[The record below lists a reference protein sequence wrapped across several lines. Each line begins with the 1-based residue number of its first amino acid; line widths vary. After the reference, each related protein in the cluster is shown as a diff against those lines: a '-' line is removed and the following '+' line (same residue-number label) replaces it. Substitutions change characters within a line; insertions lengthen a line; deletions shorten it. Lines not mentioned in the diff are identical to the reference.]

1 MPRNSLRLVVQF
13 NQCLHNHVLKN
24 NNNIQSPHYAHNIK
38 QQSIIPTFY
47 YYQKA
52 YLSTTTTTNDVNKTH
67 LETSNP
73 SALQDLL
80 MAMDSH
86 KPSHHVIS
94 EMKYTE
100 IENVLKTRY
109 TVPQLILYLKD
120 KKLPTKGK
128 KKNLIQR
135 IMNDYWTLTTREK
148 ELARQI
154 TERRNTVQQ
163 QFPLKKDE
171 MFFILEDKGHM
182 LKQIEKEQGIKIT
195 IDVVESICTV
205 EASKYHIDKAMAN
218 VKEALFLERQS
229 VQLVDYD
236 HHQNQ
241 LQAGSNSIQ
250 SIFNHISQHV
260 LDDLSSI
267 SETHITFDDDKIN
280 LAAKSKE
287 TIENAKRKLGIY
299 LTESGL
305 TSKQPFQSPNH
316 TFIQETESLSLM
328 PLHDS
333 ASMPFSM
340 KSLGWSRLCNN
351 NMDKSTGLLFYGLDN
366 QESSSTKSLDP
377 SDSSYIKSLLQSDL
391 IQEENKNISIE
402 AKFGHLL
409 FQNPTITPNHINLLI
424 PEKVGNFGVNEFKDF
439 FQTSKSYR
447 QFFSGNPPRNVRK
460 KLSPLPLNEGFH
472 RRTVKLNYVDSSLL
486 CQLKQIN
493 HHHDS
498 SSSSSNFSSYLPS
511 PISQLQLE
519 YIENDDGTL
528 EFNSILG
535 EYKRSTID
543 ILQLKENVD
552 VRLIAKQYTS
562 FDKASLET
570 INYNNNMDEK
580 LIQSL
585 RDLTSSCQ
593 LLSYSDIECPPFWK
607 LGDNNM
613 ALFGVS
619 FNNESR
625 YQVKSNLVTLQYTEE
640 QENKARRAEMIMTPF
655 KNDEVITNGFDHWE
669 VFWENISNLGRKWA
683 YR

>member
-24 NNNIQSPHYAHNIK
+24 SSNNIQSPLYAHNITRR
-38 QQSIIPTFY
+38 SIIPSF
-47 YYQKA
+47 YQKA
-52 YLSTTTTTNDVNKTH
+52 YLSTNITTNNLNKSQH
-67 LETSNP
+67 DTSSS
-73 SALQDLL
+73 SALEDLL

-86 KPSHHVIS
+86 KPSQRIIS
-94 EMKYTE
+94 ETKYTE

-109 TVPQLILYLKD
+109 TVPQLILYLKE
-120 KKLPTKGK
+120 KKLSTKGK

-163 QFPLKKDE
+163 QFSLKKDE

-195 IDVVESICTV
+195 IDVVNSICTV

-218 VKEALFLERQS
+218 IKEALYLERQS
-229 VQLVDYD
+229 VQLVDFY
-236 HHQNQ
+236 HQQNQ
-241 LQAGSNSIQ
+241 LQTSSKNIQ
-250 SIFNHISQHV
+250 SIFNHISQNV

-267 SETHITFDDDKIN
+267 SETHITIDDDKIN

-287 TIENAKRKLGIY
+287 IIENAKRKLSIY

-305 TSKQPFQSPNH
+305 TSKQPLQSPDH

-333 ASMPFSM
+333 ASMPFNM

-366 QESSSTKSLDP
+366 QGSSSAQLLEP
-377 SDSSYIKSLLQSDL
+377 SDPLYIKSLLQSDL
-391 IQEENKNISIE
+391 VQEENKNISIE

-409 FQNPTITPNHINLLI
+409 FQNPTIKPNHINLLI
-424 PEKVGNFGVNEFKDF
+424 PEKAGNFGINEFKDF

-486 CQLKQIN
+486 CQLKQTD
-493 HHHDS
+493 HHLTS
-498 SSSSSNFSSYLPS
+498 SSYLPS
-511 PISQLQLE
+511 PISRLQLE

-552 VRLIAKQYTS
+552 VRLLAKQYTS
-562 FDKASLET
+562 FDRASLES
-570 INYNNNMDEK
+570 INYKNMDEK

-613 ALFGVS
+613 TLFDVS

-625 YQVKSNLVTLQYTEE
+625 YQVGSNLVTLQYTEE
-640 QENKARRAEMIMTPF
+640 QENKARRAEMVMTPF
-655 KNDEVITNGFDHWE
+655 KNDEMITNGFDHWE
-669 VFWENISNLGRKWA
+669 VFWENISNLGRKWV
-683 YR
+683 YG